1 MSGQSPEQDYQALI
15 AAEGAVWSA
24 AARDL
29 AAKWR
34 PDWADMQRTRHYA
47 VVDGRHIRQLLALVQ
62 PEWHVL
68 EIGCSSGWLSL
79 EMARRGAHVEGIDV
93 ADEALR
99 IAQVYAAQHPP
110 RGSVQYRLADINYEP
125 LPQAHYDLVVAVG
138 VLHHLA
144 EVRAVLGRVRAALK
158 PNGLLFVIDP
168 FDTPTPNALIAGA
181 LLFLLPT
188 QVRYR
193 DKVRH
198 LLRFRTRVVERM
210 KASIEARGL
219 SPFEGYGRHQAPL
232 EIIRELFQIEQ
243 LHKHNAFTGYVI
255 ANLAM
260 SEPLAIALGRA
271 LLPFD
276 RLAVRLRLLQGLSY
290 KLIARRP

>member
-1 MSGQSPEQDYQALI
+1 MNDQGDYQTLI

-34 PDWADMQRTRHYA
+34 PDWQDMRRTRHYA
-47 VVDGRHIRQLLALVQ
+47 VVDGRNIEWLLALVQ
-62 PEWHVL
+62 PGWRVL

-79 EMARRGAHVEGIDV
+79 EMARRGAHVEGVDV
-93 ADEALR
+93 AAEAISL
-99 IAQVYAAQHPP
+99 AESYAAEYPP
-110 RGSVQYRLADINYEP
+110 RGSVTYRVLDINYAP
-125 LPQAHYDLVVAVG
+125 LPEAHYDLIVMIG

-144 EVRAVLGRVRAALK
+144 EVRAVLERVRVALK
-158 PNGLLFVIDP
+158 PNGLLYVGDP

-181 LLFLLPT
+181 LTFILPT
-188 QVRYR
+188 HVRYR

-198 LLRFRTRVVERM
+198 LLRVRGQAVERM

-219 SPFEGYGRHQAPL
+219 SPFEGYGRHQEPL
-232 EIIRELFQIEQ
+232 AVIGELFQIES
-243 LHKHNAFTGYVI
+243 LHTHNAFVGYVI

-260 SEPLAIALGRA
+260 PEWLAVLIGRL

-276 RLAVRLRLLQGLSY
+276 WLAVRLRLLKGLSY
-290 KLIARRP
+290 KLIARQR

>member
-1 MSGQSPEQDYQALI
+1 MSDQGDYQTLI

-34 PDWADMQRTRHYA
+34 PDWRDMRRTRHYA
-47 VVDGRHIRQLLALVQ
+47 VVDGRTIEWLLALVQ
-62 PEWHVL
+62 PGWRVL
-68 EIGCSSGWLSL
+68 EIGCSSGWLAL
-79 EMARRGAHVEGIDV
+79 EMARRGAHVEGVDV
-93 ADEALR
+93 AAEAISL
-99 IAQVYAAQHPP
+99 AQAYAAEHPP
-110 RGSVQYRLADINYEP
+110 RGSVSYRVMDVNYAP
-125 LPQAHYDLVVAVG
+125 LPEAHYDLIVMIG

-144 EVRAVLGRVRAALK
+144 EVRAVLERVRAALK
-158 PNGLLFVIDP
+158 PNGLLYVGDP

-181 LLFLLPT
+181 LTFILPT

-198 LLRFRTRVVERM
+198 LLRLRGQAVERM

-219 SPFEGYGRHQAPL
+219 SPFEGYGRHQEPL
-232 EIIRELFQIEQ
+232 EVIRELFQIES
-243 LHKHNAFTGYVI
+243 LHTHNAFVGYVI

-260 SEPLAIALGRA
+260 TEWLAVLIGRL

-276 RLAVRLRLLQGLSY
+276 WLAVRLRLLKGLSY
-290 KLIARRP
+290 KLIARQR

>member
-1 MSGQSPEQDYQALI
+1 MSAQPPEQDYQALI
-15 AAEGAVWSA
+15 AAEGAVWGA

-62 PEWHVL
+62 PNWRVL

-79 EMARRGAHVEGIDV
+79 EMARRGAHVDGIDV
-93 ADEALR
+93 AAEAIR
-99 IAQVYAAQHPP
+99 IAQAYAAQHPP
-110 RGSVQYRLADINYEP
+110 RGSLRYRLADINHEP
-125 LPQAHYDLVVAVG
+125 LPEAYYDLVVAVG

-144 EVRAVLGRVRAALK
+144 EVRAVLERVRAALK

-168 FDTPTPNALIAGA
+168 FDTPTANALIGGA

-188 QVRYR
+188 QVSYR
-193 DKVRH
+193 DKLRH
-198 LLRFRTRVVERM
+198 LLRFRARVVERM

-232 EIIRELFQIEQ
+232 EVIRELFHIEQ
-243 LHKHNAFTGYVI
+243 LHAYNAFTGYVI
-255 ANLAM
+255 ANLAL
-260 SEPLAIALGRA
+260 SELVAIAIGRI
-271 LLPFD
+271 LHPFD

-290 KLIARRP
+290 KLIARRC